1 MKSFSIIAK
10 LVTGVMM
17 GLLVIGFTGCATT
30 YNVVT
35 DFDKSTNFQAYK
47 TWRWYQDQPIAKDS
61 TNRRYTT
68 FLDKRVKNAV
78 EAEMQRRGFTKA
90 AASEKPDMLLAYD
103 FTIDNQQRLHPNFM
117 SIPSI
122 GYGYWYGYRY
132 AYTYNRLY
140 NASTVQDYQEGTLLL
155 DVVDAKSNELI
166 WRGTSA
172 TAATERSLT
181 DEKVQA
187 IVSSI
192 LAKFPPQ
199 AEERATARR

>member
-1 MKSFSIIAK
+1 
-10 LVTGVMM
+10 MM
-17 GLLVIGFTGCATT
+17 GLLVLGFTGCAAS

-35 DFDKSTNFQAYK
+35 DFDQSTNFQTYK
-47 TWRWYQDQPIAKDS
+47 TWRWYQDQPVAKDS

-78 EAEMQRRGFTKA
+78 EAEMQRRGFQKA
-90 AASEKPDMLLAYD
+90 SASEQPDMLLAYD
-103 FTIDNQQRLHPNFM
+103 FTIENQQRIRPDFI

-140 NASTVQDYQEGTLLL
+140 NTTSVQDYQEGTLIL

-172 TAATERSLT
+172 TSARERSLT

-199 AEERATARR
+199 AQERATARR

>member
-1 MKSFSIIAK
+1 MKPFNKIAK
-10 LVTGVMM
+10 LITGVMM
-17 GLLVIGFTGCATT
+17 GLLVLGFTGCATT
-30 YNVVT
+30 YNVTT
-35 DFDKSTNFQAYK
+35 DFDKGTNFQAYK
-47 TWRWYQDQPIAKDS
+47 TWRWYQDQPVAKDS

-78 EAEMQRRGFTKA
+78 EAEMQRRGFQKA
-90 AASEKPDMLLAYD
+90 SASDKPDMLLAYD
-103 FTIDNQQRLHPNFM
+103 FTIENQQRLNPNFV
-117 SIPSI
+117 SVPSI

-140 NASTVQDYQEGTLLL
+140 NTTTLQDYQQGTLIL

-166 WRGTSA
+166 WRGSSE
-172 TAATERSLT
+172 TAASERSLT
-181 DEKVQA
+181 DEKVQQ

-199 AEERATARR
+199 EQERATARR